1 MDNKDYITPR
11 KVLFVDDVEENL
23 KSFKANFR
31 RNFQVYTSS
40 KPEAAIELI
49 EKHNIS
55 VIVSDY
61 KMPKIDGV
69 TFLEWV
75 KNEFPE
81 TTRIMLTGHADLPTV
96 IDAINESGIF
106 RMLLKPMNKDD
117 VDNALTAAFKIQE
130 TKLELIN
137 RNKELKQLHS
147 ELDRLIFSTAHDLT
161 GPLSNILG
169 LVDLAKS
176 DPENTN
182 EYLKHIETSAKKLRI
197 ISRNAVS
204 YHQNKRIEQQ
214 IQKVR
219 LNSLISSVLKEF
231 EFQPSYNRVKISIN
245 SNNQNS
251 CYTDKTRLRF
261 ILNCLISNALNYQD
275 NSKEINQIE
284 IDTSVSQKQITIK
297 VADNGVGM
305 DLDTNSR
312 YFDIYYRGH
321 KQSTGSG
328 IGLFIVKEA
337 VNILGG
343 TLHVQSKMDEG
354 STFEITLPNLLDKAL
369 IKQDN

>member
-1 MDNKDYITPR
+1 MAFLSLW
-11 KVLFVDDVEENL
+11 VSL
-23 KSFKANFR
+23 ANFR
-31 RNFQVYTSS
+31 RNFQVYKSS

-130 TKLELIN
+130 TKLELVN
-137 RNKELKQLHS
+137 RNKKLKQLHS
-147 ELDRLIFSTAHDLT
+147 ELDRLIYSTAHDLI

-176 DPENTN
+176 DSKNTN
-182 EYLKHIETSAKKLRI
+182 EDLKHIETSAKKLRI
-197 ISRNAVS
+197 ISRNTVS

-219 LNSLISSVLKEF
+219 LNSFISSALK
-231 EFQPSYNRVKISIN
+231 II
-245 SNNQNS
+245 
-251 CYTDKTRLRF
+251 
-261 ILNCLISNALNYQD
+261 
-275 NSKEINQIE
+275 
-284 IDTSVSQKQITIK
+284 
-297 VADNGVGM
+297 
-305 DLDTNSR
+305 
-312 YFDIYYRGH
+312 
-321 KQSTGSG
+321 
-328 IGLFIVKEA
+328 
-337 VNILGG
+337 
-343 TLHVQSKMDEG
+343 
-354 STFEITLPNLLDKAL
+354 
-369 IKQDN
+369 